1 MRVAIVEDDGETRAV
16 TAEYFRRFQRENGT
30 VIDVE
35 EYADGRELI
44 DRYSPRF
51 DLIFLDIEM
60 RTLNGMHT
68 AEKIRETDERV
79 MLVFLTHMSGYAIRG
94 YAVQASDYILK
105 PLSYDLFA
113 VKMQEWIRRI
123 ERSRGKNIMIAAGE
137 ETIQLSTD
145 RIYYLEVMGHRLI
158 YHTDQGKI
166 EVWGKLKDAAE
177 ALAGKG
183 FALCNQCYLV
193 NLLHVQRIS
202 GNLVQVG
209 PDSLAISRPRRKD
222 FLQAVTDYI
231 GGM

>member
-16 TAEYFRRFQRENGT
+16 TAEYFHRFQRENGT

-137 ETIQLSTD
+137 ETIQMSTD

-158 YHTDQGKI
+158 YHTDQGKV